1 MFKLIRRLYY
11 NHLDKQEYKRYIK
24 PKEKKPDIDTKQGL
38 SNAIIYIAV
47 TVLLLSILLGC
58 IFIFGKKDGNKNK
71 KVVSAESITN
81 ELTTKEI
88 ITESEVTSVEESTE
102 MTTQEVVT
110 EELSTEEITTEAI
123 ETEATTE
130 EPTEETTKKK
140 RKKKRKKRKKKKQKE
155 QTTQQE
161 SKQII
166 PLGNYNESNIL
177 NADIVNMIKN
187 SVKANISGSVDSE
200 LRELAEY
207 MSSRKLTNAVATY
220 NQLTNDTR
228 TINTAYIKVDIES
241 DDDVSV
247 MGAIEE
253 IISKLPGVNGSY
265 GLSISSFR
273 GNTVGYEIIV
283 VLLQ

>member
-81 ELTTKEI
+81 ELTTEEI
-88 ITESEVTSVEESTE
+88 ITESEVTSTE
-102 MTTQEVVT
+102 VLSEIMT
-110 EELSTEEITTEAI
+110 EEIITEENTTEEITTE
-123 ETEATTE
+123 TEATTE
-130 EPTEETTKKK
+130 KMTEETTKKK
-140 RKKKRKKRKKKKQKE
+140 RKKKRKKRKQKE
-155 QTTQQE
+155 QDTQQE

-166 PLGNYNESNIL
+166 PLGNYSESNIL
-177 NADIVNMIKN
+177 NDDIVSMIKN
-187 SVKANISGSVDSE
+187 SIKANFSGRVNSE
-200 LRELAEY
+200 LKELAEY
-207 MSSRKLTNAVATY
+207 MSSRKLSNATLIY
-220 NQLTNDTR
+220 NQLTNDEK
-228 TINTAYIKVDIES
+228 NIKTSYVKVNIES
-241 DDDVSV
+241 DDDVSI
-247 MGAIEE
+247 MEAIEE

-265 GLSISSFR
+265 GLSVSSFR
-273 GNTVGYEIIV
+273 GNTVGYEIVV

>member
-1 MFKLIRRLYY
+1 MFKLIRRIYY

-38 SNAIIYIAV
+38 SNATIYIAV
-47 TVLLLSILLGC
+47 TVLLLSIFLGC

-88 ITESEVTSVEESTE
+88 ITESEVTSTE
-102 MTTQEVVT
+102 VLSEIMT
-110 EELSTEEITTEAI
+110 EEIITEENTTEEITM

-130 EPTEETTKKK
+130 KMTEETTKKK
-140 RKKKRKKRKKKKQKE
+140 RKKKRKKRKQKE
-155 QTTQQE
+155 QDTQQE

-166 PLGNYNESNIL
+166 PLGNYSESNIL
-177 NADIVNMIKN
+177 NDDIVSMIKN
-187 SVKANISGSVDSE
+187 SIKANFFGRVNSE
-200 LRELAEY
+200 LKELAEY
-207 MSSRKLTNAVATY
+207 MSSRKLSNATLIY
-220 NQLTNDTR
+220 NQLTNDEK
-228 TINTAYIKVDIES
+228 NIKTSYVKVNIES
-241 DDDVSV
+241 DDDVSI
-247 MGAIEE
+247 MEAIEE
-253 IISKLPGVNGSY
+253 IINRLPRVNESY

>member
-88 ITESEVTSVEESTE
+88 ITESEVSSTE
-102 MTTQEVVT
+102 V
-110 EELSTEEITTEAI
+110 LSEIMTEEITTEEI
-123 ETEATTE
+123 TTEEITTETEATTE
-130 EPTEETTKKK
+130 KITEETTKKK
-140 RKKKRKKRKKKKQKE
+140 RKKKRKKRKQKE
-155 QTTQQE
+155 QDTQQE
-161 SKQII
+161 SKHII
-166 PLGNYNESNIL
+166 PLGNYSESNIL
-177 NADIVNMIKN
+177 NDDIVSMIKN
-187 SVKANISGSVDSE
+187 SIKANISGRVNSE
-200 LRELAEY
+200 LKELAEY
-207 MSSRKLTNAVATY
+207 MSSRKLSNATLIY
-220 NQLTNDTR
+220 NQLTNDEK
-228 TINTAYIKVDIES
+228 NIKTSYVKVNIES
-241 DDDVSV
+241 DDDVSI
-247 MGAIEE
+247 MEAIEE
-253 IISKLPGVNGSY
+253 IINRLPRVNESY

>member
-1 MFKLIRRLYY
+1 MFKLIRRIYY

-38 SNAIIYIAV
+38 SNATIYIAV

-88 ITESEVTSVEESTE
+88 ITESEVSSTE
-102 MTTQEVVT
+102 VLSEIMT
-110 EELSTEEITTEAI
+110 EENTTEEITTEEI
-123 ETEATTE
+123 TTETEATTE
-130 EPTEETTKKK
+130 KITEETTKKK
-140 RKKKRKKRKKKKQKE
+140 RKKKRKKRKQKE
-155 QTTQQE
+155 QDTQQE

-166 PLGNYNESNIL
+166 PLGNYSESNIL
-177 NADIVNMIKN
+177 NDDIVSMIKN
-187 SVKANISGSVDSE
+187 SIKANISGRVNSE
-200 LRELAEY
+200 LKELAEY
-207 MSSRKLTNAVATY
+207 MSSRKLSNATLIY
-220 NQLTNDTR
+220 NQLTNDEK
-228 TINTAYIKVDIES
+228 NIKTSYVKVNIES
-241 DDDVSV
+241 DDDVSI
-247 MGAIEE
+247 MEAIEE
-253 IISKLPGVNGSY
+253 IINRLPRVNESY

>member
-88 ITESEVTSVEESTE
+88 ITESEVSSTE
-102 MTTQEVVT
+102 VLSEIMT
-110 EELSTEEITTEAI
+110 EEIITEENTTEEITTE
-123 ETEATTE
+123 TEATTE
-130 EPTEETTKKK
+130 KMTEKTTKKK
-140 RKKKRKKRKKKKQKE
+140 RKKKRKKRKQKE
-155 QTTQQE
+155 QDTQQE

-166 PLGNYNESNIL
+166 PLGNYRESNIL
-177 NADIVNMIKN
+177 NDDIVSMIKN
-187 SVKANISGSVDSE
+187 SIKANISGRVNSE
-200 LRELAEY
+200 LKELAEY
-207 MSSRKLTNAVATY
+207 MSSRKLSNATLIY
-220 NQLTNDTR
+220 NQLTNDEK
-228 TINTAYIKVDIES
+228 NIKTSYVKVNIES
-241 DDDVSV
+241 DDDVSI
-247 MGAIEE
+247 MEAIEE
-253 IISKLPGVNGSY
+253 IINRLPRVNESY

>member
-88 ITESEVTSVEESTE
+88 ITESEVSSTE
-102 MTTQEVVT
+102 VLSEIMT
-110 EELSTEEITTEAI
+110 EENTTEEITTEEI
-123 ETEATTE
+123 TTETEATTE
-130 EPTEETTKKK
+130 KITEETTKKK
-140 RKKKRKKRKKKKQKE
+140 RKKKRKKRKQKE
-155 QTTQQE
+155 QDTQQE
-161 SKQII
+161 SKHII
-166 PLGNYNESNIL
+166 PLGNYSESNIL
-177 NADIVNMIKN
+177 NDDIVSMIKN
-187 SVKANISGSVDSE
+187 SIKANISGRVNSE
-200 LRELAEY
+200 LKELAEY
-207 MSSRKLTNAVATY
+207 MSSRKLSNATLIY
-220 NQLTNDTR
+220 NQLTNDEK
-228 TINTAYIKVDIES
+228 NIKTSYVKVNIES
-241 DDDVSV
+241 DDDVSI
-247 MGAIEE
+247 MEAIEE
-253 IISKLPGVNGSY
+253 IINRLPRVNESY

>member
-1 MFKLIRRLYY
+1 MFKLIRRIYY

-38 SNAIIYIAV
+38 SNATIYIAV

-88 ITESEVTSVEESTE
+88 ITESEVTSTE
-102 MTTQEVVT
+102 VLSEIMT
-110 EELSTEEITTEAI
+110 EEIITEENTTEEITTE
-123 ETEATTE
+123 TEATTE
-130 EPTEETTKKK
+130 KMTEETTKKK
-140 RKKKRKKRKKKKQKE
+140 RKKKRKKRKQKE
-155 QTTQQE
+155 QDTQQE

-166 PLGNYNESNIL
+166 PLGNYSESNIL
-177 NADIVNMIKN
+177 NDDIVSMIKN
-187 SVKANISGSVDSE
+187 SIKANISGRVNSE
-200 LRELAEY
+200 LKELAEY
-207 MSSRKLTNAVATY
+207 MSSRKLSNATLIY
-220 NQLTNDTR
+220 NQLTNDEK
-228 TINTAYIKVDIES
+228 NIKTSYVKVNIES
-241 DDDVSV
+241 DDDVSI
-247 MGAIEE
+247 MEAIEE
-253 IISKLPGVNGSY
+253 IINRLPRVNESY

>member
-47 TVLLLSILLGC
+47 TVLLLLILLGC

-88 ITESEVTSVEESTE
+88 ITESEVTSTE
-102 MTTQEVVT
+102 VLSEIMT
-110 EELSTEEITTEAI
+110 EEIITEENTTEEITTE
-123 ETEATTE
+123 TEATTE
-130 EPTEETTKKK
+130 KMTEETTKKK
-140 RKKKRKKRKKKKQKE
+140 RKKKRKKRKQKE
-155 QTTQQE
+155 QDTQQE

-166 PLGNYNESNIL
+166 PLGNYSESNIL
-177 NADIVNMIKN
+177 NDDIVSMIKN
-187 SVKANISGSVDSE
+187 SIKANISGRVNSE
-200 LRELAEY
+200 LKELAEY
-207 MSSRKLTNAVATY
+207 MSSRKLSNATLIY
-220 NQLTNDTR
+220 NQLTNDEK
-228 TINTAYIKVDIES
+228 NIKTSYVKVNIES
-241 DDDVSV
+241 DDDVSI
-247 MGAIEE
+247 MEAIEE
-253 IISKLPGVNGSY
+253 IINRLPRVNESY

>member
-1 MFKLIRRLYY
+1 MFKLIRRIYY

-38 SNAIIYIAV
+38 SNATIYIAV

-58 IFIFGKKDGNKNK
+58 IFIFEKKDGNKNK

-88 ITESEVTSVEESTE
+88 ITESEVTSTE
-102 MTTQEVVT
+102 VLSEIMTGEIIT
-110 EELSTEEITTEAI
+110 EENTTEEITTE
-123 ETEATTE
+123 TEVTTE
-130 EPTEETTKKK
+130 KMTEETTKKK
-140 RKKKRKKRKKKKQKE
+140 RKKKRKKRKQKE
-155 QTTQQE
+155 QDTQQE

-166 PLGNYNESNIL
+166 PLGNYSESNIL
-177 NADIVNMIKN
+177 NDDIVSMIKN
-187 SVKANISGSVDSE
+187 SIKANISGRVNSE
-200 LRELAEY
+200 LKELAEY
-207 MSSRKLTNAVATY
+207 MSSRKLSNATLIY
-220 NQLTNDTR
+220 NQLTNDEK
-228 TINTAYIKVDIES
+228 NIKTSYVKVNIES
-241 DDDVSV
+241 DDDVSI
-247 MGAIEE
+247 MEAIEE
-253 IISKLPGVNGSY
+253 IINRLPRVNESY

>member
-1 MFKLIRRLYY
+1 MFKLIRRIYY

-38 SNAIIYIAV
+38 SNATIYIAV
-47 TVLLLSILLGC
+47 TVLLLSILLAC

-71 KVVSAESITN
+71 KVVSAKSTSEQ
-81 ELTTKEI
+81 TTKEV
-88 ITESEVTSVEESTE
+88 ITESEISSVEESTE

-110 EELSTEEITTEAI
+110 EELSTEAI
-123 ETEATTE
+123 ETEAATE

-177 NADIVNMIKN
+177 NADIVKMIKN
-187 SVKANISGSVDSE
+187 SVKANISGRVDSE

-207 MSSRKLTNAVATY
+207 MSSRKITNAITTY

-228 TINTAYIKVDIES
+228 TINTTYIKVNIES

-273 GNTVGYEIIV
+273 GNTVGYEIV
-283 VLLQ
+283 VILLQ

>member
-1 MFKLIRRLYY
+1 MFKLIRRIYY

-38 SNAIIYIAV
+38 SNATIYIAV

-88 ITESEVTSVEESTE
+88 ITESEVTSTE
-102 MTTQEVVT
+102 VLSEIMT
-110 EELSTEEITTEAI
+110 EEIITEENTTEEITTE
-123 ETEATTE
+123 TEATTE
-130 EPTEETTKKK
+130 KMTEETTKKK
-140 RKKKRKKRKKKKQKE
+140 RKKKRKKRKQKE
-155 QTTQQE
+155 QDTQQE

-166 PLGNYNESNIL
+166 PLGNYSESNIL
-177 NADIVNMIKN
+177 NDDIVSMIKN
-187 SVKANISGSVDSE
+187 SIKANFSGRINSE
-200 LRELAEY
+200 LKELAEY
-207 MSSRKLTNAVATY
+207 MSSRKLSNATLIY
-220 NQLTNDTR
+220 NQLTNDEK
-228 TINTAYIKVDIES
+228 NIKTSYVKVNIES
-241 DDDVSV
+241 DDDVSI
-247 MGAIEE
+247 MEAIEE

-265 GLSISSFR
+265 GLSVSSFR
-273 GNTVGYEIIV
+273 GNTVGYEIVV